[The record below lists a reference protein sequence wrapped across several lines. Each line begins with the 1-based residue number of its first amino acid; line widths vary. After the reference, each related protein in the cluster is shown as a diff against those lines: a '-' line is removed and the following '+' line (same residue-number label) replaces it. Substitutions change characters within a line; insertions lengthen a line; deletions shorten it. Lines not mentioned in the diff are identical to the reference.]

1 MPAEIRYAHVY
12 QNYIKRK
19 IQLPVYPSWKRIQI
33 LIFFFQSDLKQAEKN
48 GMDDGRSQT
57 RHLMPKLKI
66 LCQNA
71 QGVSQ
76 TFLSSV
82 VDHHS
87 SSYGDKG
94 WGCGYRNLQML
105 ISSLAHHSIFSG
117 TY

>member
-1 MPAEIRYAHVY
+1 
-12 QNYIKRK
+12 
-19 IQLPVYPSWKRIQI
+19 
-33 LIFFFQSDLKQAEKN
+33 
-48 GMDDGRSQT
+48 MDDGRSQT

-117 TY
+117 KNTSFFQLLLTEVSKTILIIRVLLFFAPLQKD

>member
-1 MPAEIRYAHVY
+1 M
-12 QNYIKRK
+12 
-19 IQLPVYPSWKRIQI
+19 
-33 LIFFFQSDLKQAEKN
+33 KQAEKN

-117 TY
+117 SKNIYFMTKVSKIIPTSFDSFSKRVLFSAYLQKD